1 MNLSVVW
8 QLVYWMWFASEVAV
22 LVVTRT
28 RSGGGKVQD
37 RGSLVILWVVFW
49 SSIMLGTW
57 FGGAHEHTIFHGAH
71 WVRQL
76 SLVVLVVALAL
87 RWTAIFSL
95 GKSFSANVAIRE
107 TQTVHRTGLFR
118 VVRHPS
124 YSGLLLVFVAIG
136 LHTRNWIAFGIVL
149 VPVVVAM
156 MYRIHVE
163 EIALRKAFGE
173 EYVAYSRVTKRLV
186 PWVY

>member
-1 MNLSVVW
+1 MLSNLWTWLYWGWVV
-8 QLVYWMWFASEVAV
+8 SEVGIAV
-22 LVVTRT
+22 ATRT
-28 RSGGGKVQD
+28 RRSDGNVQD
-37 RGSLVILWVVFW
+37 RGSQLLLWVVILA
-49 SSIMLGTW
+49 SITVCESIRYTVRAAM
-57 FGGAHEHTIFHGAH
+57 FGRAH
-71 WVRQL
+71 W
-76 SLVVLVVALAL
+76 LVLASIAVLVLGLAI
-87 RWTAIFSL
+87 RWTAILTL